1 MNERIRAIINEVH
14 DVTGIRLEITD
25 PEPAILLAQHRLFE
39 ILQQQNH
46 AAHETRRAFEEEFKE
61 KTSSLLQAVEDLQT
75 YRKELLLELLNQNKQ
90 ALDDTEGRLYAAISA
105 KVAREQQA
113 QLADWWDGRERWLLA
128 ATAVCATASLAS
140 LLVLLVMLFQ

>member
-1 MNERIRAIINEVH
+1 MNERIKVIIDKVYS
-14 DVTGIRLEITD
+14 VTGIKLQITD
-25 PEPAILLAQHRLFE
+25 PEAAIMLAQHRLFE

-46 AAHETRRAFEEEFKE
+46 AEHETRQAFEKDFKQKAE
-61 KTSSLLQAVEDLQT
+61 ALLQAVEDLQT
-75 YRKELLLELLNQNKQ
+75 YRKELLLELLTQNKA

-113 QLADWWDGRERWLLA
+113 QLTDWWSGRQRWLLA